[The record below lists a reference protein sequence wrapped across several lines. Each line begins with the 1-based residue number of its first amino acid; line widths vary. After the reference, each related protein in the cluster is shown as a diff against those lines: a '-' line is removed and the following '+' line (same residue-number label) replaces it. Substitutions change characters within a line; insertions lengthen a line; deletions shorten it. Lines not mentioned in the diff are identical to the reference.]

1 MRSVCLLLPLAL
13 AGAFLASDQP
23 SAQAPGVIMQLDRYA
38 HGEFDAVVAEL
49 KALTQFDGVLEELRL
64 GGQAWVDAGP
74 EPERARRRLAA
85 ATFALEAARAAEYTD
100 WKRVIRLDA
109 WVDEKEGVTAKEGAD
124 RVFWN
129 APPLLVE
136 WGCALLRQDPKPPPI
151 ERIWHLASVAV
162 AQGAGDM
169 EFLVGTPFEARMN
182 VPDEIT
188 HLWHAQDRFK
198 TEPRLRLAAAIAL
211 EMRTWPVRRGVPH
224 VPNHSFVA
232 PRFAELVRDEAV
244 GAEAAVRLGSL
255 HVRTGRLK
263 DALNVLERVEAMT
276 RDTYLIYLARYLKGI
291 GLEKAGQTADAE
303 AAYRGALAA
312 IPHAQ
317 SATMALAA
325 LLAKQDQRR
334 EAGALIETQ
343 LSTRPQPLDPWRA
356 YAAGDARFWPE
367 LIARLRGEIRP

>member
-1 MRSVCLLLPLAL
+1 
-13 AGAFLASDQP
+13 
-23 SAQAPGVIMQLDRYA
+23 MQLDRYA
-38 HGEFDAVVAEL
+38 HGEFDAVVTEL
-49 KALTQFDGVLEELRL
+49 KGRRNFDGVLEELRL
-64 GGQAWVDAGP
+64 GGEAWVTAGP
-74 EPERARRRLAA
+74 ETERARRRLAA
-85 ATFALEAARAAEYTD
+85 ATFALEAARAAEYID

-109 WVDEKEGVTAKEGAD
+109 WVDEKEKVHAKEGAD
-124 RVFWN
+124 RVYWN

-136 WGCALLRQDPKPPPI
+136 WGCALLRQEPKPPPI

-169 EFLVGTPFEARMN
+169 EFLVGTPFDERMN

-198 TEPRLRLAAAIAL
+198 AEPRLALAAAIAL
-211 EMRTWPVRRGVPH
+211 DMRTWPVRRGAPH
-224 VPNHSFVA
+224 VRNHAFVG
-232 PRFAELVRDEAV
+232 PRFADLVRDEFV

-263 DALNVLERVEAMT
+263 EALSVFERVETMT
-276 RDTYLIYLARYLKGI
+276 RDTYLIYLARYFKGTA
-291 GLEKAGQTADAE
+291 LEKAGQPADAE

-325 LLAKQDQRR
+325 LLAKQDRR
-334 EAGALIETQ
+334 AEAGALIETQ

-356 YAAGDARFWPE
+356 YAAGDARFWPA
-367 LIARLRGEIRP
+367 LVARLRAEIRP

>member
-1 MRSVCLLLPLAL
+1 MRSAILLLPFAL
-13 AGAFLASDQP
+13 VGAVLASDQP
-23 SAQAPGVIMQLDRYA
+23 SAQAASTLVQLDRYA
-38 HGEFDAVVAEL
+38 HGEFDAVVTEL
-49 KALTQFDGVLEELRL
+49 KGLRNFDGVLEELRL

-85 ATFALEAARAAEYTD
+85 ATFALEAARAAD
-100 WKRVIRLDA
+100 RVAWKRVIRLDA
-109 WVDEKEGVTAKEGAD
+109 WVDEKENIHAKEGAD
-124 RVFWN
+124 RVYWN

-136 WGCALLRQDPKPPPI
+136 WGCALLRQTPKPPPI
-151 ERIWHLASVAV
+151 ERIWHMASVAA
-162 AQGAGDM
+162 AQAAGDT
-169 EFLVGTPFEARMN
+169 EFLIGSPFAARMN

-198 TEPRLRLAAAIAL
+198 TEPRLRLAMSIAL
-211 EMRTWPVRRGVPH
+211 EWQTWPGSRRT
-224 VPNHSFVA
+224 PNVKNHAGVA
-232 PRFAELVRDEAV
+232 PKLEELMRDDAI

-263 DALNVLERVEAMT
+263 EALGLFERVETMT
-276 RDTYLIYLARYLKGI
+276 RDTYLIYLARYFKGTA
-291 GLEKAGQTADAE
+291 LEKAGQPADAE

-317 SATMALAA
+317 SATLALAA
-325 LLAKQDQRR
+325 LLAKQDRR
-334 EAGALIETQ
+334 TEAGALIETQ

-367 LIARLRGEIRP
+367 LIARLRAEVRP